1 MLTVMS
7 GLFVVDM
14 KKTHKKALKKALKKA
29 IFFAVFLM
37 FFAMFFGCFS
47 HQNIAYASSNEQEQ
61 VEEDMSD
68 AVNSLLDDIDFSA
81 LTKLV
86 ELINQNGGEVLS
98 FEDVLSEIKSVLNG
112 ESDDFFVRIF
122 DILAKSVGRYFLGV
136 LPSMITIILLCILKN
151 MLGSLTG
158 DFLNHSTT
166 EIVHI
171 VCYLAIVIVLS
182 TGVMNVAKEVSGTIN
197 LLYTL
202 LEVLF
207 PILLGLLSTLGAT
220 TIVGGYTSLTAV
232 LGSVIL
238 KMITSVIL
246 PIFVA
251 SIVFSVV
258 GGVSK
263 SVKLDKLIKLLR
275 SASTWLIGIVFGLFA
290 SFLTLQGVSGGVTD
304 KFGFGVAK
312 FAISSYVP
320 ILGGYLSDGLDIL
333 TASVVLVKNAV
344 GYTGAIILCAIVLF
358 PIVKVVV
365 FSLGLRIC
373 ASIAEPV
380 GDDRVATLMTDVA
393 KNVNLLVTAL
403 AGVAFLFFLMIMM
416 IIATCNFGV

>member
-7 GLFVVDM
+7 GLFVGDM
-14 KKTHKKALKKALKKA
+14 KKTYGKTHKKALKKA

-122 DILAKSVGRYFLGV
+122 DFLAKSVGRYFLGV

>member
-1 MLTVMS
+1 MLES
-7 GLFVVDM
+7 GLSVVNM
-14 KKTHKKALKKALKKA
+14 KKTYRKTPKKVLKKA
-29 IFFAVFLM
+29 IFFAVFLI
-37 FFAMFFGCFS
+37 FFAMFFACFS
-47 HQNIAYASSNEQEQ
+47 HQNVAYASSNEQEDIDEQ
-61 VEEDMSD
+61 IGD

-98 FEDVLSEIKSVLNG
+98 FEDVLSEIKSVLKG

-136 LPSMITIILLCILKN
+136 LPSFITIILLCILKN

-182 TGVMNVAKEVSGTIN
+182 MGVMSVAKEVSGTID

-220 TIVGGYTSLTAV
+220 TLVGGYTSLTAV

>member
-1 MLTVMS
+1 MR

-14 KKTHKKALKKALKKA
+14 KKTYGKTHKKA

-37 FFAMFFGCFS
+37 FFAMFFDCFS

-202 LEVLF
+202 LEALF

-380 GDDRVATLMTDVA
+380 GDDRVAMLMTDVA

>member
-1 MLTVMS
+1 MS

-14 KKTHKKALKKALKKA
+14 KKTYKKAHKKA

-37 FFAMFFGCFS
+37 FFAMFFCRFS

-61 VEEDMSD
+61 VEEEMSD

-98 FEDVLSEIKSVLNG
+98 FVDVLSEIKSVLNG

-122 DILAKSVGRYFLGV
+122 DILAKSAGRYFLGV

-380 GDDRVATLMTDVA
+380 GDDRVATLMMDVA

>member
-1 MLTVMS
+1 MR
-7 GLFVVDM
+7 
-14 KKTHKKALKKALKKA
+14 KTHKKTPKKVLKKAML
-29 IFFAVFLM
+29 FAVFLL
-37 FFAMFFGCFS
+37 FFALFFDAFS
-47 HQNIAYASSNEQEQ
+47 CQNVAYATSQDEDEID
-61 VEEDMSD
+61 EEISKSVDS
-68 AVNSLLDDIDFSA
+68 VLDDIDFSS

-86 ELINQNGGEVLS
+86 ELINANGDDVLS
-98 FEDVLSEIKSVLNG
+98 FDDVLSEIKAVLSG
-112 ESDDFFVRIF
+112 ESNDFFERIF
-122 DILAKSVGRYFLGV
+122 DILLKSAGRYFLGF
-136 LPSMITIILLCILKN
+136 LPSFITIILLCILKN

-171 VCYLAIVIVLS
+171 VCYLAVVIILS
-182 TGVMNVAKEVSGTIN
+182 TGVMSVAKEVSNTIE

-207 PILLGLLSTLGAT
+207 PILLTLLSTLGAT
-220 TIVGGYTSLTAV
+220 TVVGGYTSLTAV

-251 SIVFSVV
+251 SIVFCVV

-263 SVKLDKLIKLLR
+263 SVKLDKLTKLLR

-290 SFLTLQGVSGGVTD
+290 SFLTLQGVSGGITD

-333 TASVVLVKNAV
+333 TASVVLVKNAI
-344 GYTGAIILCAIVLF
+344 GYTGAIVLCAIVLL

-365 FSLGLRIC
+365 FSLGLRLC

-380 GDDRVATLMTDVA
+380 GDDRVSSLLTDVA

>member
-1 MLTVMS
+1 MR
-7 GLFVVDM
+7 
-14 KKTHKKALKKALKKA
+14 KTHKKTPKKVLKKAML
-29 IFFAVFLM
+29 FAVFLL
-37 FFAMFFGCFS
+37 FFALFFDAFS
-47 HQNIAYASSNEQEQ
+47 CQNVAYATSQDEDEID
-61 VEEDMSD
+61 EEISKSVDS
-68 AVNSLLDDIDFSA
+68 VLDDIDFSS

-86 ELINQNGGEVLS
+86 ELINANSDDVLS
-98 FEDVLSEIKSVLNG
+98 FDDVLSEIMAVLSG
-112 ESDDFFVRIF
+112 ESNDFFERIF
-122 DILAKSVGRYFLGV
+122 DILLKSAGRYFLGF
-136 LPSMITIILLCILKN
+136 LPSFITIILLCILKN

-171 VCYLAIVIVLS
+171 VCYLAVVIILS
-182 TGVMNVAKEVSGTIN
+182 TGVMSVAKEVSNTIE

-207 PILLGLLSTLGAT
+207 PILLTLLSTLGAT
-220 TIVGGYTSLTAV
+220 TVVGGYTSLTAV

-251 SIVFSVV
+251 SIVFCVV

-263 SVKLDKLIKLLR
+263 SVKLDKLTKLLR

-290 SFLTLQGVSGGVTD
+290 SFLTLQGVSGGITD

-333 TASVVLVKNAV
+333 TASVVLVKNAI
-344 GYTGAIILCAIVLF
+344 GYTGAIVLCAIVLL
-358 PIVKVVV
+358 PIIKVVV
-365 FSLGLRIC
+365 FSLGLRLC

-380 GDDRVATLMTDVA
+380 GDDRVSSLLTDVA

>member
-1 MLTVMS
+1 MS

-14 KKTHKKALKKALKKA
+14 KKTYGKTHKKALKKA

-122 DILAKSVGRYFLGV
+122 DFLAKSVGRYFLGV

-232 LGSVIL
+232 LDSVIL

-403 AGVAFLFFLMIMM
+403 SGVAFLFFLMIMM

>member
-1 MLTVMS
+1 MS

-14 KKTHKKALKKALKKA
+14 KKTYGKTHKKALKKA

-61 VEEDMSD
+61 VEEEMSD

-220 TIVGGYTSLTAV
+220 TVVGGYTSLTAV

>member
-1 MLTVMS
+1 MS

-14 KKTHKKALKKALKKA
+14 KKTYKKAHKKA

-37 FFAMFFGCFS
+37 FFAMFFCRFS

-61 VEEDMSD
+61 VEEEMSD
-68 AVNSLLDDIDFSA
+68 AVNSMLDDIDFSA

-98 FEDVLSEIKSVLNG
+98 FVDVLSEIKSVLNG

-122 DILAKSVGRYFLGV
+122 DILAKSAGRYFLGV

-380 GDDRVATLMTDVA
+380 GDDRVATLMMDVA

>member
-1 MLTVMS
+1 MS
-7 GLFVVDM
+7 KTY
-14 KKTHKKALKKALKKA
+14 KKTPKKVLKKAL
-29 IFFAVFLM
+29 FFAFFLM
-37 FFAMFFGCFS
+37 FFALFFDVFS
-47 HQNIAYASSNEQEQ
+47 CQNVAYATSQD
-61 VEEDMSD
+61 EDEIDDEISESID
-68 AVNSLLDDIDFSA
+68 SILDDIDFSA
-81 LTKLV
+81 LTSLV
-86 ELINQNGGEVLS
+86 ELINANGTDVLS
-98 FEDVLSEIKSVLNG
+98 FDDVLREIKAVLSG
-112 ESDDFFVRIF
+112 ESDDFFERIF
-122 DILAKSVGRYFLGV
+122 DILLKSAGRYFLGF
-136 LPSMITIILLCILKN
+136 LPSFITIILLCILKN

-171 VCYLAIVIVLS
+171 VCYLAVVIILS
-182 TGVMNVAKEVSGTIN
+182 TGVMSVAKEVSNTIE

-207 PILLGLLSTLGAT
+207 PILLTLLSTLGAT
-220 TIVGGYTSLTAV
+220 TVVGGYTSLTAV

-238 KMITSVIL
+238 KMITSIIL

-251 SIVFSVV
+251 SIVFCVV

-263 SVKLDKLIKLLR
+263 SVKLDKLTKLLR

-290 SFLTLQGVSGGVTD
+290 SFLTLQGVSGGITD

-333 TASVVLVKNAV
+333 TASVVLVKNAI
-344 GYTGAIILCAIVLF
+344 GYTGAIVLCAIVLL
-358 PIVKVVV
+358 PIIKVVV
-365 FSLGLRIC
+365 FSLGLRLC

-380 GDDRVATLMTDVA
+380 GDDRVSSLLTDVA

>member
-1 MLTVMS
+1 MR

-14 KKTHKKALKKALKKA
+14 KKTYGKTHKKA

-37 FFAMFFGCFS
+37 FFAMFFDCFS

-304 KFGFGVAK
+304 KFSFGVAK

-380 GDDRVATLMTDVA
+380 GDDRVAMLMTDVA

>member
-1 MLTVMS
+1 MR
-7 GLFVVDM
+7 
-14 KKTHKKALKKALKKA
+14 KTHKKTPKKVLKKALFFVVFLL
-29 IFFAVFLM
+29 FFAL
-37 FFAMFFGCFS
+37 FFDVCS
-47 HQNIAYASSNEQEQ
+47 CENVAYATSQDEDEID
-61 VEEDMSD
+61 EEISESIDSI
-68 AVNSLLDDIDFSA
+68 LDDIDFSS
-81 LTKLV
+81 LTRLV
-86 ELINQNGGEVLS
+86 ELINSNDDAVLS
-98 FEDVLSEIKSVLNG
+98 FDDVLSEIKAVLSG
-112 ESDDFFVRIF
+112 ESDDFFERIF
-122 DILAKSVGRYFLGV
+122 DILLKSAGRYFLGF
-136 LPSMITIILLCILKN
+136 LPSFITIILLCILKN

-171 VCYLAIVIVLS
+171 VCYLAVVIILS
-182 TGVMNVAKEVSGTIN
+182 TGVMSVAKEVSNTIE

-207 PILLGLLSTLGAT
+207 PILLTLLSTLGAT
-220 TIVGGYTSLTAV
+220 TVVGGYTSLTAV

-251 SIVFSVV
+251 SIVFCVV

-263 SVKLDKLIKLLR
+263 SVKLDKLTKLLR

-290 SFLTLQGVSGGVTD
+290 SFLTLQGVSGGITD

-333 TASVVLVKNAV
+333 TASVVLVKNAI
-344 GYTGAIILCAIVLF
+344 GYTGAIVLCAIVLL

-365 FSLGLRIC
+365 FSLGLRLC

-380 GDDRVATLMTDVA
+380 GDDRVSSLLTDVA

>member
-1 MLTVMS
+1 M
-7 GLFVVDM
+7 M
-14 KKTHKKALKKALKKA
+14 KKQKKTPKKVLKKG
-29 IFFAVFLM
+29 IFFAIFLM
-37 FFAMFFGCFS
+37 FFAMFFECFLPS
-47 HQNIAYASSNEQEQ
+47 NIAYATSQD
-61 VEEDMSD
+61 EEDIDKELSD
-68 AVNSLLDDIDFSA
+68 SVDGVLNGIDFNA
-81 LTKLV
+81 LSRLV
-86 ELINQNGGEVLS
+86 ELINQNNKDVLT
-98 FEDVLSEIKSVLNG
+98 FDDVLSEIKSVLNG
-112 ESDDFFVRIF
+112 ESDNFFERIF
-122 DILAKSVGRYFLGV
+122 DILLKNVATYFLGF
-136 LPSMITIILLCILKN
+136 LPSFITIILLCILKN

-171 VCYLAIVIVLS
+171 VCYMAIVIILS
-182 TGVMNVAKEVSGTIN
+182 TGVMSIAKEVSETIQ

-220 TIVGGYTSLTAV
+220 TVAGGYTSLTAV

-238 KMITSVIL
+238 KMITSIIM

-251 SIVFSVV
+251 SIVFCIV

-263 SVKLDKLIKLLR
+263 SVKLDKLTKLLR

-290 SFLTLQGVSGGVTD
+290 SFLTLQGVSGGITD
-304 KFGFGVAK
+304 KFAFGVAK

-320 ILGGYLSDGLDIL
+320 VLGGYLSDGLDIL
-333 TASVVLVKNAV
+333 TASVVLVKNAI
-344 GYTGAIILCAIVLF
+344 GYTGAIVLCAIVVL

-365 FSLGLRIC
+365 FSLGLRLC
-373 ASIAEPV
+373 ASIAEPC
-380 GDDRVATLMTDVA
+380 GDDRVATLLSDVA

>member
-1 MLTVMS
+1 MS

-14 KKTHKKALKKALKKA
+14 KKTYGKTHKKVLKKA

-37 FFAMFFGCFS
+37 FFAMFFDCFS

-403 AGVAFLFFLMIMM
+403 SGVAFLFFLMIMM

>member
-1 MLTVMS
+1 MRKTL
-7 GLFVVDM
+7 
-14 KKTHKKALKKALKKA
+14 KKTPKKVLKKAL
-29 IFFAVFLM
+29 FFAVFLV
-37 FFAMFFGCFS
+37 FFAMFFDVFS
-47 HQNIAYASSNEQEQ
+47 CQNVAYATSQDEDEID
-61 VEEDMSD
+61 EEISESVDS
-68 AVNSLLDDIDFSA
+68 VLDNIDFSA
-81 LTKLV
+81 LTRLV
-86 ELINQNGGEVLS
+86 ELINANGTDVLS
-98 FEDVLSEIKSVLNG
+98 FDDVLSEIKAVLNG
-112 ESDDFFVRIF
+112 ESNDFFERML
-122 DILAKSVGRYFLGV
+122 DILLKSAGRYFLGF
-136 LPSMITIILLCILKN
+136 LPSFITIILLCILKN

-171 VCYLAIVIVLS
+171 VCYLAVVIILS
-182 TGVMNVAKEVSGTIN
+182 TGVMSVAKEVSNTIE

-207 PILLGLLSTLGAT
+207 PILLTLLSTLGAT
-220 TIVGGYTSLTAV
+220 TVVGGYTSLTAV
-232 LGSVIL
+232 LSSVIL
-238 KMITSVIL
+238 KMITSVVL

-251 SIVFSVV
+251 SIVFCVV

-263 SVKLDKLIKLLR
+263 SVKLDKLTKLLR

-290 SFLTLQGVSGGVTD
+290 SFLTLQGVSGGITD

-333 TASVVLVKNAV
+333 TASVVLVKNAI
-344 GYTGAIILCAIVLF
+344 GYTGAIVLCAIVLL

-365 FSLGLRIC
+365 FSLGLRLC

-380 GDDRVATLMTDVA
+380 GDDRVSSLLTDVA
-393 KNVNLLVTAL
+393 KNVNLLVAAL

>member
-1 MLTVMS
+1 MRKTY
-7 GLFVVDM
+7 
-14 KKTHKKALKKALKKA
+14 KKTPKKVLKKAL
-29 IFFAVFLM
+29 FFAVFLL
-37 FFAMFFGCFS
+37 FFALFFDVCS
-47 HQNIAYASSNEQEQ
+47 CENVAYATSQDEDEIDEQIN
-61 VEEDMSD
+61 DS
-68 AVNSLLDDIDFSA
+68 VNSILDDIDFSA
-81 LTKLV
+81 LTRLV
-86 ELINQNGGEVLS
+86 ELINSNGSDVLS
-98 FEDVLSEIKSVLNG
+98 FDDVLSEIKAVLSG
-112 ESDDFFVRIF
+112 ESDDFFERIF
-122 DILAKSVGRYFLGV
+122 DILLKSAGRYFLGF
-136 LPSMITIILLCILKN
+136 LPSFITIILLCILKN

-171 VCYLAIVIVLS
+171 VCYLAVVIILS
-182 TGVMNVAKEVSGTIN
+182 TGVMSVAKEVSNTIE

-207 PILLGLLSTLGAT
+207 PILLTLLSTLGAT
-220 TIVGGYTSLTAV
+220 TVVGGYTSLTAV

-251 SIVFSVV
+251 SIVFCVV

-263 SVKLDKLIKLLR
+263 SVKLDKLTKLLR

-290 SFLTLQGVSGGVTD
+290 SFLTLQGVSGGITD

-333 TASVVLVKNAV
+333 TASVVLVKNAI
-344 GYTGAIILCAIVLF
+344 GYTGAIVLCAIVLL

-365 FSLGLRIC
+365 FSLGLRLC

-380 GDDRVATLMTDVA
+380 GDDRVSSLLTDVA

>member
-1 MLTVMS
+1 MS

-14 KKTHKKALKKALKKA
+14 KKTYGKTHKKALKKA

-122 DILAKSVGRYFLGV
+122 DFLAKSVGRYFLGV

>member
-1 MLTVMS
+1 
-7 GLFVVDM
+7 M
-14 KKTHKKALKKALKKA
+14 KKTYRKTPKKVLKKA

-37 FFAMFFGCFS
+37 FFAMFFACFS
-47 HQNIAYASSNEQEQ
+47 HQNIAYASSNEQDDIDEQ
-61 VEEDMSD
+61 IGDT
-68 AVNSLLDDIDFSA
+68 VNSLLDDIDFSA

-98 FEDVLSEIKSVLNG
+98 FEDVLSEIKSVLKG

-136 LPSMITIILLCILKN
+136 LPSFITIILLCILKN

-182 TGVMNVAKEVSGTIN
+182 TGVMSVAKEVGGTID

-220 TIVGGYTSLTAV
+220 TLVGGYTSLTAV

>member
-1 MLTVMS
+1 MR
-7 GLFVVDM
+7 
-14 KKTHKKALKKALKKA
+14 KTHKKTPKKVLKKAL
-29 IFFAVFLM
+29 FFAVFLM
-37 FFAMFFGCFS
+37 FFALFFDVFS
-47 HQNIAYASSNEQEQ
+47 CQNVAYATSQDEYEINEEIS
-61 VEEDMSD
+61 ESFDSI
-68 AVNSLLDDIDFSA
+68 LDDIDFSS

-86 ELINQNGGEVLS
+86 ELINANGDDVLS
-98 FEDVLSEIKSVLNG
+98 FDDVLSEIKAVLSG
-112 ESDDFFVRIF
+112 ESDDFFERIF
-122 DILAKSVGRYFLGV
+122 DILLKSAGRYFLGF
-136 LPSMITIILLCILKN
+136 LPSFITIILLCILKN

-171 VCYLAIVIVLS
+171 VCYLAVVIILS
-182 TGVMNVAKEVSGTIN
+182 TGVMSVAKEVSNTIE

-207 PILLGLLSTLGAT
+207 PILLTLLSTLGAT
-220 TIVGGYTSLTAV
+220 TVVGGYTSLTAV

-251 SIVFSVV
+251 SIVFCVV

-263 SVKLDKLIKLLR
+263 SVKLDKLTKLLR

-290 SFLTLQGVSGGVTD
+290 SFLTLQGVSGGITD

-333 TASVVLVKNAV
+333 TASVVLVKNAI
-344 GYTGAIILCAIVLF
+344 GYTGAIVLCAIVLF
-358 PIVKVVV
+358 PIIKVVV
-365 FSLGLRIC
+365 FSLGLRLC

-380 GDDRVATLMTDVA
+380 GDDRVSSLLTDVA

>member
-1 MLTVMS
+1 MR
-7 GLFVVDM
+7 
-14 KKTHKKALKKALKKA
+14 KTHKKTPKKVLKKAML
-29 IFFAVFLM
+29 FAVFLL
-37 FFAMFFGCFS
+37 FFALFFDAFS
-47 HQNIAYASSNEQEQ
+47 CQNVAYATSQDEDEID
-61 VEEDMSD
+61 EEISKSVDS
-68 AVNSLLDDIDFSA
+68 VLDDIDFSS

-86 ELINQNGGEVLS
+86 ELINANGDDVLS
-98 FEDVLSEIKSVLNG
+98 FDDVLSEIKAVLSG
-112 ESDDFFVRIF
+112 ESNDFFERIF
-122 DILAKSVGRYFLGV
+122 DILLKSAGRYFLGF
-136 LPSMITIILLCILKN
+136 LPSFITIILLCILKN

-171 VCYLAIVIVLS
+171 VCYLAVVIILS
-182 TGVMNVAKEVSGTIN
+182 TGVMSVAKEVSNTVE

-207 PILLGLLSTLGAT
+207 PILLTLLSTLGAT
-220 TIVGGYTSLTAV
+220 TVVGGYTSLTAV

-238 KMITSVIL
+238 KMIASVIL

-251 SIVFSVV
+251 SIVFCVV

-263 SVKLDKLIKLLR
+263 SVKLDKLTKLLR

-290 SFLTLQGVSGGVTD
+290 SFLTLQGVSGGITD

-333 TASVVLVKNAV
+333 TASVVLVKNAI
-344 GYTGAIILCAIVLF
+344 GYTGAIVLCAIVLL

-365 FSLGLRIC
+365 FSLGLRLC

-380 GDDRVATLMTDVA
+380 GDDRVSSLLTDVA

>member
-1 MLTVMS
+1 MR

-14 KKTHKKALKKALKKA
+14 KKTYGKTHKKALKKA

-122 DILAKSVGRYFLGV
+122 DFLAKSVGRYFLGV

>member
-1 MLTVMS
+1 MR

-14 KKTHKKALKKALKKA
+14 KKTYGKTHKKALKKA

-202 LEVLF
+202 LEALF

-380 GDDRVATLMTDVA
+380 GDDRVAMLMTDVA

>member
-1 MLTVMS
+1 MS

-14 KKTHKKALKKALKKA
+14 KKTYGKTHKKALKKA

-61 VEEDMSD
+61 VEEEMSD

>member
-1 MLTVMS
+1 MS

-14 KKTHKKALKKALKKA
+14 KKTYKKAHKKA

-37 FFAMFFGCFS
+37 FFAMFFCRFS

-61 VEEDMSD
+61 VEEEMSD

-98 FEDVLSEIKSVLNG
+98 FVDVLSEIKSVLNG

-122 DILAKSVGRYFLGV
+122 DILAKSAGRYFLGV